1 MRHARRLGCEH
12 DQLAKRP
19 VGHHCNLEHV
29 SNKTGSEF
37 GEEWND
43 LKTIPEEFQ
52 EGLEEVEIEAR
63 SKRPRLWVM
72 LGRMARGSD

>member
-29 SNKTGSEF
+29 SGKTGSDF

-43 LKTIPEEFQ
+43 LKTVPEEFQ